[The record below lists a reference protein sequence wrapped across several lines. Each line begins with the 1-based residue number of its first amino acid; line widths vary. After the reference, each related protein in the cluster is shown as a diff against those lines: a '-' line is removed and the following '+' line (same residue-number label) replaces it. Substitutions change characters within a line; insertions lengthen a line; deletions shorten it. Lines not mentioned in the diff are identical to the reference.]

1 MLELITGSGRGSRPS
16 WWARRVVPDT
26 HREPDREDDPVIFF
40 RALAVLLVL
49 SVPLWAVILLLLS
62 AVWR

>member
-1 MLELITGSGRGSRPS
+1 MIRRPS
-16 WWARRVVPDT
+16 WWA

-62 AVWR
+62 GAWR